1 MEGRPR
7 MGTCKVVAIA
17 NQKGGVGKTTSAV
30 NLGAG
35 LVREGKKVLLIDAD
49 AQGSLTVCMGI
60 QNPDALDVSLANV
73 MSRIANDEPVDVRQA
88 ILPHREGIDFLP
100 ANIELSGL
108 ETSLIAVM
116 SREYVLKG
124 LIDTVR
130 KDYDYILIDCMPSLG
145 VLTVNALVAS
155 DSVIIPS
162 QPSFLSAKGL
172 NLLLKTVARVHR
184 SINPGLAIDGILMTM
199 VDRRTN
205 NANAVISSLR
215 RDVGQR
221 LRVFDTEIPL
231 SVRAAEAALKG
242 GSIFAYDKTC
252 KVAEAYGRLTK
263 EVMGLEARTR
273 DRSRADWVR

>member
-1 MEGRPR
+1 
-7 MGTCKVVAIA
+7 MGACKVIAIA

-88 ILPHREGIDFLP
+88 ILPHREGMDYLP

-108 ETSLIAVM
+108 ETSLITVM

-130 KDYDYILIDCMPSLG
+130 KDYDFILIDCMPSLG

-252 KVAEAYGRLTK
+252 KVADAYGRLTK
-263 EVMGLEARTR
+263 EMMGLEARTR

>member
-1 MEGRPR
+1 
-7 MGTCKVVAIA
+7 MGACKVIAIA

-88 ILPHREGIDFLP
+88 ILSHREGMDYLP

-108 ETSLIAVM
+108 ETSLITVM

-184 SINPGLAIDGILMTM
+184 SINPGLVIDGILMTM

-215 RDVGQR
+215 SDIGQR
-221 LRVFDTEIPL
+221 LRVFDTEIPH
-231 SVRAAEAALKG
+231 SVRAAEATLKG

-263 EVMGLEARTR
+263 EVIELEARTR

>member
-1 MEGRPR
+1 
-7 MGTCKVVAIA
+7 MGACKVIAIA

-60 QNPDALDVSLANV
+60 QNPDALDVSLATF
-73 MSRIANDEPVDVRQA
+73 MGKLTNDEPVDLRQA
-88 ILPHREGIDFLP
+88 ILPHWEGMDFLP

-108 ETSLIAVM
+108 ETSLITVM

-155 DSVIIPS
+155 DSIIIPS

-252 KVAEAYGRLTK
+252 KVADAYGRLTK

-273 DRSRADWVR
+273 DRPRADWVR